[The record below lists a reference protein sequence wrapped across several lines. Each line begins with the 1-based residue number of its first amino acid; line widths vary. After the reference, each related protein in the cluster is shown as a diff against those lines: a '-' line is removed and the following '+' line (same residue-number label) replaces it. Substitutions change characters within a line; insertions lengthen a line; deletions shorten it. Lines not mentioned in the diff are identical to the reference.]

1 MLFFTRNYIGSGL
14 AHDTLIALKKFL
26 EDAKNAQNSQNLKPP
41 DLLSFKEKMIGYVI
55 TTLSKYQPSPKDKIL
70 MLEILERD
78 LISSRH
84 NINLFNKL
92 YHFLLEE
99 DETVAIQASK
109 TIDALIKQINEG
121 QQATP
126 GAPSLDI
133 KNHYIKLFE
142 FLK

>member
-1 MLFFTRNYIGSGL
+1 MVGYI
-14 AHDTLIALKKFL
+14 I
-26 EDAKNAQNSQNLKPP
+26 N
-41 DLLSFKEKMIGYVI
+41 
-55 TTLSKYQPSPKDKIL
+55 TLSKYQPQPKDKIL
-70 MLEILERD
+70 MLQILERD
-78 LISSRH
+78 LISSKH

-99 DETVAIQASK
+99 DENVAIQASK

-126 GAPSLDI
+126 GAVALDI

-142 FLK
+142 FLKEKT